1 MNKGFVS
8 LVGAG
13 PGDPDLMTVKAV
25 RLLNEAD
32 VVVYDRL
39 VSPEIMKLIP
49 KGVSCISVGK
59 SPGHHCVPQTE
70 INQLLVTLARKG
82 RHVLRLKGG
91 DPYLFGRGGEEALVL
106 NEHNIPFQVVPGIT
120 AAAGCGAY
128 SGIPLTHRGMT
139 HGVRFLTGHTMSEDT
154 DAEGESTINWEKI
167 ADPDCTLAIY
177 MGLSGLDNICT
188 QLIKAGLAA
197 STPAAAI
204 HEGTTRDQQKLI
216 STLDSLAK
224 DVKSSQLKSPVLV
237 IIGEVVSL
245 NESLNWFQSID
256 LTDARRSDINES
268 NLFEFDATDIA
279 HV

>member
-59 SPGHHCVPQTE
+59 SPGHHCVPQTD
-70 INQLLVTLARKG
+70 INQLLVKLAKKG

-106 NEHNIPFQVVPGIT
+106 NQHNIPFQVVPGIT

-139 HGVRFLTGHTMSEDT
+139 HGVRFLTGHTMTEDNNSI
-154 DAEGESTINWEKI
+154 DWQKI

-177 MGLSGLDNICT
+177 MGLSGLDNICA

-216 STLDSLAK
+216 STLDSLAEA
-224 DVKSSQLKSPVLV
+224 VKSSQLKSPVLV

-245 NESLNWFQSID
+245 SESLHWFQSVD
-256 LTDARRSDINES
+256 LSDAKKSS
-268 NLFEFDATDIA
+268 QYEFDANDIA
-279 HV
+279 YV

>member
-59 SPGHHCVPQTE
+59 SLGHHCVPQTD
-70 INQLLVTLARKG
+70 INQLLVNLAKKG

-106 NEHNIPFQVVPGIT
+106 HRHNIPFQVVPGIT

-139 HGVRFLTGHTMSEDT
+139 HGVRFLTGHTMTGDGDT
-154 DAEGESTINWEKI
+154 GISNSIDWQKI

-177 MGLSGLDNICT
+177 MGLSGLDIICAE
-188 QLIKAGLAA
+188 LIKAGLDP

-204 HEGTTRDQQKLI
+204 HDGTTRDQKKLI
-216 STLDSLAK
+216 STLDSLAEE
-224 DVKSSQLKSPVLV
+224 VKTSQLKSPVLV

-245 NESLNWFQSID
+245 NQSLNWFQSVD
-256 LTDARRSDINES
+256 LSDAKKS
-268 NLFEFDATDIA
+268 NQFEFDANDIA